1 MRMNLSNVIQL
12 IQAAIGLAD
21 LLYRVYRDYCKKER

>member
-1 MRMNLSNVIQL
+1 MDLNNVIQL

-21 LLYRVYRDYCKKER
+21 LLYRVYSDNRKKR